1 MDTIILNQHISK
13 RKQASKPLAVKTI
26 TSRSTDRRPSSS
38 VNLIDVLS
46 QKPMRIKNA
55 IKIEKK
61 SPLLN
66 LFVHKNTQDSDLNIE
81 KQNDA
86 EKTLDLNRFK
96 NCFKNETENNA
107 ALVELIE
114 GQSQNNYASELSNQL
129 HDGGQRQKN
138 ALKEAITLDI
148 REEKKINRLRYSH
161 DDFLKAKEIP
171 LQVESRLNFH
181 TSTKT
186 ASNEKKEHTYQAP
199 NKFGLKTAGNTSIL
213 VFACLAFSFYL
224 FFSSERLFP
233 SASKSINLP
242 ETESLFNNSLTL
254 TDIENAPSG
263 DAGISELDSIPELPI
278 MLNITQITVK
288 KGDTLG
294 AIALR
299 YKVSQDSLISMNAI
313 TNVRSLAAGSKLK
326 VPNIDGIVYTVRRGD
341 SLGSLS
347 SIYKIDVNKIL
358 DANNL
363 ESKMLK
369 VGQTLFI
376 PGAKLSSSERMRAL
390 GELFVWPSSGRLSS
404 YFGYRSDPF
413 TGVRKFHNGID
424 LAANSG
430 TRVSAAMAGK
440 VAAVDYNSLYGNYII
455 IIHADGYQTWYAHL
469 SKTLVKTGQSV
480 KQSQKIAEVGN
491 SGYSTGS
498 HLHFSIFLR
507 GSAINPLKYLK

>member
-1 MDTIILNQHISK
+1 MDTIILNQHINK
-13 RKQASKPLAVKTI
+13 RMQSSKPSALKTI
-26 TSRSTDRRPSSS
+26 TSRTCDRKPSA

-46 QKPMRIKNA
+46 QKPMRNKNA
-55 IKIEKK
+55 SKVQKK

-66 LFVHKNTQDSDLNIE
+66 LFVHKNAQDTPLNLE

-86 EKTLDLNRFK
+86 GTLDLNRFK
-96 NCFKNETENNA
+96 NCFKSETENRA
-107 ALVELIE
+107 TLDVKI
-114 GQSQNNYASELSNQL
+114 
-129 HDGGQRQKN
+129 GGQGQQN
-138 ALKEAITLDI
+138 SPKEALTLDSN
-148 REEKKINRLRYSH
+148 EEKKINRLRYSH

-181 TSTKT
+181 TSTKP
-186 ASNEKKEHTYQAP
+186 AFNEKKEHPYQAP
-199 NKFGLKTAGNTSIL
+199 NKIGLKTAGNITFL
-213 VFACLAFSFYL
+213 VLACLSFSFYL

-233 SASKSINLP
+233 TASKSINLP

-263 DAGISELDSIPELPI
+263 DAGISELDSIPALPI
-278 MLNITQITVK
+278 MLNITQISVK

-299 YKVSQDSLISMNAI
+299 YNVSQDSLISMNAI

-326 VPNIDGIVYTVRRGD
+326 VPNIDGIVYTVKRGD